1 MIVLLSRSIR
11 PSTLCGLIV
20 GAGLIILGRGNGSL
34 MEMSTINLSFRGGGV
49 DVIVCDDTAWLGV
62 LGCLLPV
69 DGAGVVLGEP
79 LVCMPCVVWV
89 ARWTA
94 CCNSLRR
101 RVISFHMLL
110 PFW

>member
-1 MIVLLSRSIR
+1 MLSRASG

-20 GAGLIILGRGNGSL
+20 GARLIILGRGNGSL

-62 LGCLLPV
+62 LGRLLPV
-69 DGAGVVLGEP
+69 DGTGVVLGEP
-79 LVCMPCVVWV
+79 LVCMPCVAWV
-89 ARWTA
+89 ALWAA

-110 PFW
+110 PIW